1 MRRGSASILAD
12 SGAGFSRALA
22 GAAAT
27 LKLTVRSGSTRLST
41 RHTTD
46 PIVQSRVYLFKGTFC
61 LANTVTRN
69 RSLPTTL
76 SSLLT
81 VF

>member
-27 LKLTVRSGSTRLST
+27 LLWT
-41 RHTTD
+41 
-46 PIVQSRVYLFKGTFC
+46 P
-61 LANTVTRN
+61 
-69 RSLPTTL
+69 
-76 SSLLT
+76 LLT
-81 VF
+81 PFGQTDTMAPKSPGF